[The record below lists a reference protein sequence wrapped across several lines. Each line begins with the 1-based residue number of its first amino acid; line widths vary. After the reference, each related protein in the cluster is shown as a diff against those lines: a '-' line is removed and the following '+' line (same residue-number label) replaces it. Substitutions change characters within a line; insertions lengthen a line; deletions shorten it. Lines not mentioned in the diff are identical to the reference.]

1 MSDTSSAIFALFVM
15 ATRIFTCKD
24 SRALVEVIINH
35 YAANA
40 LRHRFAIVGFANF
53 IGRTMLSSP
62 QLTLITSKPIIIGRT
77 PWYIS
82 IDSKWRRRLASSGVV
97 CNTDF
102 L

>member
-1 MSDTSSAIFALFVM
+1 M

-53 IGRTMLSSP
+53 IGKMMLSSP

-82 IDSKWRRRLASSGVV
+82 IHTKRRRRLVSSGVASD
-97 CNTDF
+97 TDF